1 MGSYKKE
8 DCIMAKTLQEANR
21 EILEEIVKIS
31 RISMGTNQII
41 YLLKNPQTEK
51 IEYSICGGAPYKW
64 GIATALEGYTMYDI
78 VNALFSDN
86 LGYSVTVGESAEYDG
101 ALCIKMSA
109 CD

>member
-1 MGSYKKE
+1 
-8 DCIMAKTLQEANR
+8 MAKTLQEANR

-86 LGYSVTVGESAEYDG
+86 LGYNIAVGEDEAG
-101 ALCIKMSA
+101 ALCIKMA
-109 CD
+109 AYDGD